1 MRYFRKVE
9 DKTFAFVLFYILKQI
24 PYEGEFYEEEE
35 KKFGTKVK
43 KLMACGEKDLDLRSE
58 QDLLLKYKFLQVYTE
73 EEMFGL
79 FCPTNQP
86 LYLYTNPTDE
96 NEPVVINDI
105 NVVGNCTYIS
115 NKEVCSTVKFTEE
128 MSTNNFFVYFKEFV
142 QKNHTEVANFAFTFA
157 DGTFTLKYKEQ
168 MIFEATNINVSVAY
182 SFVLYT
188 LQHLEPLWIETQKAE
203 GKTVN
208 GYNENFKIERI
219 ERI

>member
-24 PYEGEFYEEEE
+24 PYDSEFYEDEE
-35 KKFGTKVK
+35 KKFGTKVR

-58 QDLLLKYKFLQVYTE
+58 QDLLLKYKFLQIYTD

-86 LYLYTNPTDE
+86 LYLYTNPNDE
-96 NEPVVINDI
+96 NEPVTINDI

-115 NKEVCSTVKFTEE
+115 DREVCSTVKFTEE
-128 MSTNNFFVYFKEFV
+128 MSTNNFFIRFKEFV
-142 QKNHTEVANFAFTFA
+142 QKNHTEVAGFTFKF
-157 DGTFTLKYKEQ
+157 DNGTFTLTYKGKL
-168 MIFEATNINVSVAY
+168 ILEATNINVSVAY

-188 LQHLEPLWIETQKAE
+188 LQHLEPLWVETRKSE
-203 GKTVN
+203 GEKVT